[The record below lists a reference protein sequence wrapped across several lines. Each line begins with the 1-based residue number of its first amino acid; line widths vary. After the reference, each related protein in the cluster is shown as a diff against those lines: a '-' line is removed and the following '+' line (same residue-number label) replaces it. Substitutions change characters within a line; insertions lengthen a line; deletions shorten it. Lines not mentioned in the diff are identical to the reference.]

1 MCIRDRP
8 DQPPGPGAHLPEHP
22 PLPRADR
29 PGQRARG
36 VPGRRAAALPPVA
49 HRRAAAPLRGEEP
62 SGDRHGRAQQ
72 LRRLV
77 ARAAAHP
84 WVPAGGGGDHPACR
98 GAAPGDGPVPPP
110 GRGGPQPSLRRAAAA
125 GDCPGTGHPPQGPAA
140 GRAGGGDEHPGEGRP
155 DGAHP
160 AAPRSV
166 LAGDPGHRARH
177 EAGDGHLRG
186 HHRARPRGYHRLRRA
201 GARAPGPEG
210 DRGLSGRQLP
220 GRARAAGPSGDA
232 HLGDAHPVSTPATLG
247 TREPRSQLLEV
258 NDLHVSYGAIT
269 ALRGVSLAVGQGE
282 VVALIGANGAGK
294 TSTLRA
300 ISGLLKPRS
309 GRIRLAEQEIQG
321 LKSNVLVPKG
331 MAHAPEGR
339 GIFLNLTVM
348 ENLELGAYLRRDAAE
363 IRQDLDY
370 VFGLFPRLRERMRQP
385 GGTLSGGEQQMLSI
399 SRALMSR
406 PKLLLLDEPSLG
418 LAPQVVETIFRIL
431 REVNAR
437 GVSILLV
444 EQNAHL
450 ALNLAHYGYV
460 LETGEVV
467 MRGQG
472 KALLAA
478 PEIRKA
484 YLGE

>member
-1 MCIRDRP
+1 MSAP
-8 DQPPGPGAHLPEHP
+8 D
-22 PLPRADR
+22 
-29 PGQRARG
+29 
-36 VPGRRAAALPPVA
+36 
-49 HRRAAAPLRGEEP
+49 
-62 SGDRHGRAQQ
+62 
-72 LRRLV
+72 
-77 ARAAAHP
+77 
-84 WVPAGGGGDHPACR
+84 
-98 GAAPGDGPVPPP
+98 
-110 GRGGPQPSLRRAAAA
+110 
-125 GDCPGTGHPPQGPAA
+125 
-140 GRAGGGDEHPGEGRP
+140 
-155 DGAHP
+155 
-160 AAPRSV
+160 
-166 LAGDPGHRARH
+166 
-177 EAGDGHLRG
+177 
-186 HHRARPRGYHRLRRA
+186 
-201 GARAPGPEG
+201 
-210 DRGLSGRQLP
+210 
-220 GRARAAGPSGDA
+220 
-232 HLGDAHPVSTPATLG
+232 TLG
-247 TREPRSQLLEV
+247 TREPRPQLLEV
-258 NDLHVSYGAIT
+258 RDLHVSYGAIT

-300 ISGLLKPRS
+300 ISGMLKPRS
-309 GRIRLAEQEIQG
+309 GHIRLSDQEIQG
-321 LKSNVLVPKG
+321 LKSNLLVPRG

-363 IRQDLDY
+363 IKQDLDY
-370 VFGLFPRLRERMRQP
+370 VFGLFPRLRERMKQP

-450 ALNLAHYGYV
+450 ALNLAHFGYV

-467 MRGQG
+467 MQGQG